1 MKHAIWITLTT
12 LFLTGCGGGGGG
24 ESAGET
30 VAMEPGRIYT
40 VYPGDRLIKN
50 SEDTVVKI
58 VHTQGQET
66 SSVELIEGQA
76 SIIRK

>member
-1 MKHAIWITLTT
+1 MKHIVWITLST
-12 LFLTGCGGGGGG
+12 LIFTGCGGGGGDG
-24 ESAGET
+24 AGET
-30 VAMEPGRIYT
+30 VAMEPGQTYT

-50 SEDTVVKI
+50 SSDTIVKI

-76 SIIRK
+76 SIIRQ